1 MKTNICPMNPY
12 ERCLATIEGRPIDR
26 VPAYTPSIACDVASK
41 ILGREAHTGS
51 PTLWYA
57 AAKAWMAGKNAY
69 AEFQQKH
76 EEDVLALNRVLDI
89 EVVRYPWL
97 VNIRP
102 TQQLDEYTFL
112 SGDPD
117 GVYKI
122 WHWNPEVMNF
132 HETKDTAPKRQ
143 PEDWPEMAKRRL
155 KSIEASA
162 ESARKGAAVREA
174 NLQERLG
181 NEMMVVAGGG
191 SLSLGID
198 EASLMA
204 CVMEPGAAG
213 DMLDCQLEVDLAQME
228 GIASRG
234 IKVVLGGGDMA
245 DKNGPLYSPQTFRD
259 LIFPRLKKLSA
270 RCNELGLHYV
280 WRTDGNI
287 WSVSDMIFAE
297 AGVPGYGEVDW
308 DAAMETGKIRERF
321 PDVVVWANAS
331 GHIMRIG
338 SRDEVY
344 NHCMEI
350 LKESGGRRYFHG
362 VSNTILPGTPPEN
375 VWAMM
380 EARDDFAVTDT
391 AS

>member
-1 MKTNICPMNPY
+1 
-12 ERCLATIEGRPIDR
+12 
-26 VPAYTPSIACDVASK
+26 V
-41 ILGREAHTGS
+41 LG
-51 PTLWYA
+51 
-57 AAKAWMAGKNAY
+57 
-69 AEFQQKH
+69 
-76 EEDVLALNRVLDI
+76 I

-117 GVYKI
+117 GVYQI
-122 WHWNPEVMNF
+122 WHWDPEVMNF
-132 HETKDTAPKRQ
+132 HKTKDTTPKRQ
-143 PEDWPEMAKRRL
+143 PEEWPGMAKRRQ
-155 KSIEASA
+155 KSVEASA
-162 ESARKGAAVREA
+162 EGARKGAAVREA

-181 NEMMVVAGGG
+181 NEMMVIAGGG
-191 SLSLGID
+191 ALSLGLD

-204 CVMEPGAAG
+204 CIVEPGAV
-213 DMLDCQLEVDLAQME
+213 DDILDCQLEVALAQME

-234 IKVVLGGGDMA
+234 IKVVLGGSDMA
-245 DKNGPLYSPQTFRD
+245 YKNGPLYSPRMFRD
-259 LIFPRLKKLSA
+259 FILPRLKKLSA

-297 AGVPGYGEVDW
+297 AGIPGYGEVDR
-308 DAAMETGKIRERF
+308 DATMELGKIHDRF
-321 PDVVVWANAS
+321 PNVVVWANVS
-331 GHIMRIG
+331 GHTMRRG

-344 NHCMEI
+344 DNCMEI
-350 LKESGGRRYFHG
+350 LEESNGKRYFHG

-380 EARDDFAVTDT
+380 EARNDYGFFCISPRKGT
-391 AS
+391 